1 MKLRRAAAR
10 PELLQGEVMNEE
22 QATEILRIVNSTS
35 ESFQSALTEEERSAI
50 DARHEAEP
58 ETRYYPAA
66 DREQAMTE
74 FTADALQ
81 TLADDIR
88 SVIEQRMEKLH
99 REALDVY
106 YAAEELAR
114 DPANAHLIAHVE
126 AMRLA
131 HEKQYGYPPP
141 PRPRV

>member
-1 MKLRRAAAR
+1 
-10 PELLQGEVMNEE
+10 MNEE

-58 ETRYYPAA
+58 ETRYYSAA
-66 DREQAMTE
+66 DREQAMIE

-81 TLADDIR
+81 TLADDIGL
-88 SVIEQRMEKLH
+88 VIEQRMEKLR
-99 REALDVY
+99 REALDGY
-106 YAAEELAR
+106 YAAEELSR
-114 DPANAHLIAHVE
+114 DPAHAHLVAHVE
-126 AMRLA
+126 AMRRA

-141 PRPRV
+141 PRPR